1 MPVIKSLEELKRV
14 REEALQKKQMKA
26 APGKVQVIVAM
37 GTCGIAAGARDTM
50 KSILHIIES
59 ENLSGVSVTQT
70 GCMGVCEQ
78 EPILQVVVGRGTQGD
93 LWQGGCA
100 GGRKD
105 HETTRPGWTTGER
118 KYHSNLRFESGVIV
132 WRFIALMFWCART
145 RNVFPKVL
153 TKWSTRCK
161 MN

>member
-78 EPILQVVVGRGTQGD
+78 EPILQVV
-93 LWQGGCA
+93 L
-100 GGRKD
+100 
-105 HETTRPGWTTGER
+105 GEGPR
-118 KYHSNLRFESGVIV
+118 VTYG
-132 WRFIALMFWCART
+132 
-145 RNVFPKVL
+145 KVDAQAAE
-153 TKWSTRCK
+153 KIMKQHVRDGQPVK
-161 MN
+161 ENIIQI